1 MIMKREGI
9 RIIETFP
16 IPSFKSLCD
25 MNQTIIHITSNPIVV
40 GSIKELKADRFELP
54 PTLCTKYAAT
64 SLPHE
69 NVKLE
74 AIYDRSQLNIT
85 I

>member
-1 MIMKREGI
+1 MKTKNRKERTNRGL
-9 RIIETFP
+9 TNFLF
-16 IPSFKSLCD
+16 SAKA
-25 MNQTIIHITSNPIVV
+25 
-40 GSIKELKADRFELP
+40 KELKADRFELP